1 MLMSPDHSFNEPP
14 KEVSPTETIVYFEKT
29 YSMGWLLH
37 LLLLVL
43 TAGLV
48 LYFVKGASDSSVPG
62 ITYVEDSAA
71 EEMIPDTIHTTTVV
85 KKPLSIRLSDSTEI
99 TAHKNG
105 IENRLIL
112 YIMSKNPADSISKN
126 RWFDFDEL
134 NFKTGS
140 AELTDSSMHQV
151 HNIAAIL
158 KVYPKVKI
166 KIGGYTDKTGDEKMN
181 MQLSQARADAVVS
194 ALKKAGVNAAQL
206 AGAEGY
212 GSQFAK
218 AAVDAPDEEKQK
230 DRRISVN
237 VRAK

>member
-1 MLMSPDHSFNEPP
+1 MPSDHSFNDLP
-14 KEVSPTETIVYFEKT
+14 KDGSPTENIIYFEKT
-29 YSMGWLLH
+29 YSMGWLLP
-37 LLLLVL
+37 LLLIVL

-48 LYFVKGASDSSVPG
+48 LYFVEGNNDTSVPG
-62 ITYVEDSAA
+62 IAYVEDTAA
-71 EEMIPDTIHTTTVV
+71 EATIPDSSHTNALIR
-85 KKPLSIRLSDSTEI
+85 KPLSIRLPDSTEI
-99 TAHKNG
+99 TAYKNG
-105 IENRLIL
+105 IENKLVL

-126 RWFDFDEL
+126 RWFDFDDL

-166 KIGGYTDKTGDEKMN
+166 KIGGYTDKTGDEKLN
-181 MQLSQARADAVVS
+181 MQLSQARADAVVN
-194 ALKKAGVNAAQL
+194 ALKKAGVNPAQL
-206 AGAEGY
+206 VGAEGY

-218 AAVDAPDEEKQK
+218 AAVTAPDEEKQK
-230 DRRISVN
+230 DRRISVS